1 MKRKETIK
9 DKKLFNNIIRKSKFK
24 KNEYFV
30 IYNEETDSEKNNFGI
45 AISKKVG
52 NAVTRNKLKRQVRAI
67 IDSNRNLF
75 QNQHNYIIMIR
86 KSCVD
91 TKYQVLD
98 SALKKLLEK

>member
-9 DKKLFNNIIRKSKFK
+9 DKELFNNIIRKSKFK

-30 IYNEETDSEKNNFGI
+30 IYNLPINEEKINFGI

-52 NAVTRNKLKRQVRAI
+52 NAVTRNKLKRQVRSI

-75 QNQHNYIIMIR
+75 QNQNNYIIMIR
-86 KSCVD
+86 KSCVGA
-91 TKYQVLD
+91 KYQILET
-98 SALKKLLEK
+98 AFKKLLEK